1 MNSDDEHWDEPTK
14 KSKHFHFPELQ
25 YEDEPYY
32 VLKTSEIF
40 PLDFDINDRGTLK
53 NNFIWPEFL
62 IDYDKPLK
70 ADTKKQ
76 IVMGVESQSK
86 EESDALEIHEATRY
100 LKGTTI
106 SNLVNLLNNLTVIPI
121 HS

>member
-1 MNSDDEHWDEPTK
+1 
-14 KSKHFHFPELQ
+14 
-25 YEDEPYY
+25 
-32 VLKTSEIF
+32 
-40 PLDFDINDRGTLK
+40 
-53 NNFIWPEFL
+53 
-62 IDYDKPLK
+62 
-70 ADTKKQ
+70 
-76 IVMGVESQSK
+76 MGVESQSK